1 MVSIHEVE
9 TSICLL
15 PLCFLAINGFL
26 LMDLFTDQ
34 DVEYAKKT
42 AAEVEDNEPE
52 YEKVTPTQSLLRK
65 VAVEYDDLIEEIR
78 EINETDN
85 IYSHYMN
92 LKHGRVKNP
101 VEGELSREEI
111 ACVLL
116 QAIKRDQFSPNA

>member
-1 MVSIHEVE
+1 
-9 TSICLL
+9 
-15 PLCFLAINGFL
+15 
-26 LMDLFTDQ
+26 MDLFTDQ
-34 DVEYAKKT
+34 DVEHAKKI
-42 AAEVEDNEPE
+42 AAEVEDNGPE

-78 EINETDN
+78 EINETDD

-92 LKHGRVKNP
+92 LKYGRVKNP

-116 QAIKRDQFSPNA
+116 QAIKRDQFSPKA